1 MNSLLKEKQ
10 IQSEKIRIL
19 TADLR
24 LIGENQ
30 IIAIIFQMAV

>member
-10 IQSEKIRIL
+10 FQSEKIRIL

-24 LIGENQ
+24 SIGVNQ
-30 IIAIIFQMAV
+30 IIAIIFPMVV